1 MKCPKCQYL
10 TFDQGD
16 RCRNC
21 GYDFALSPEPDG
33 LDLPIRTGDEPLG
46 PLADFNLGEPRR
58 GDDPLSLIEGP
69 PAPPRATARRH
80 SAELPLFQGGGSD
93 APLVS
98 LPATPR
104 APVSVRKSAVPRAPS
119 RRERPEELP
128 LDLDADDTGLPTDA
142 EEPAEVERPSAQ
154 ERSAA
159 RSRVDNDTESPAAP
173 IGARLVGGLIDL
185 GLMATLDLSVLYFT
199 LLVCDLTFAE
209 VGRIPIAPFAAFL
222 IVLNGGY
229 MAAFTAAGGQSFGKM
244 AAGIRVVSSDTQV
257 WGDRVTLGQAALRA
271 ALFLISAL
279 PAGLGFAPALLGPD
293 HRALHDRLAHTRV
306 VKA

>member
-1 MKCPKCQYL
+1 MKCPKCQYI

-21 GYDFALSPEPDG
+21 GYDFALSPEPDA

-46 PLADFNLGEPRR
+46 PLADFSLSESRAGN
-58 GDDPLSLIEGP
+58 DPLSLIEGP
-69 PAPPRATARRH
+69 PTAPRATAKRI
-80 SAELPLFQGGGSD
+80 SAELPLFQGGSSD

-104 APVSVRKSAVPRAPS
+104 APVSVRKSAIPRAPA
-119 RRERPEELP
+119 RRPRPEELP
-128 LDLDADDTGLPTDA
+128 LDLDADDIEWPPD
-142 EEPAEVERPSAQ
+142 EPEPVEISRASAP
-154 ERSAA
+154 ERSASPHA
-159 RSRVDNDTESPAAP
+159 GTDTHQPPAP
-173 IGARLVGGLIDL
+173 IGARLLGGLIDL

-199 LLVCDLTFAE
+199 LLVCELTFAE
-209 VGRIPIAPFAAFL
+209 VQRIPIAPFAAFL

-244 AAGIRVVSSDTQV
+244 AAGTRVVSSETHV
-257 WGDRVTLGQAALRA
+257 WGDRVTLGQSALRA
-271 ALFLISAL
+271 ALFLLSAL

>member
-21 GYDFALSPEPDG
+21 GYDFALSPE
-33 LDLPIRTGDEPLG
+33 LDEPELLIRTGDEPLG
-46 PLADFNLGEPRR
+46 PLADFTLDDARR
-58 GDDPLSLIEGP
+58 SSGSPSSAETP
-69 PAPPRATARRH
+69 PTPPRATSKRN
-80 SAELPLFQGGGSD
+80 SAELPLFHGRGSD

-104 APVSVRKSAVPRAPS
+104 PPISVRKSAVPRQAS
-119 RRERPEELP
+119 RQPRPEELP
-128 LDLDADDTGLPTDA
+128 LDLGADDLEWSA
-142 EEPAEVERPSAQ
+142 EAHEPVAVSPAPLRERAS
-154 ERSAA
+154 S
-159 RSRVDNDTESPAAP
+159 SLRVDTARSPAAP
-173 IGARLVGGLIDL
+173 IGARLLGGVIDL
-185 GLMATLDLSVLYFT
+185 SLMAALDFAVLYFT
-199 LLVCDLTFAE
+199 LRACALTFAE
-209 VGRIPIAPFAAFL
+209 IDRLPIAPFAAFL
-222 IVLNGGY
+222 ILLNGHY

-244 AAGIRVVSSDTQV
+244 AAGTRVVSQDAHP
-257 WGDRVTLGQAALRA
+257 WGDRVTLGQSAVRA
-271 ALFLISAL
+271 AMFLVSAL

>member
-21 GYDFALSPEPDG
+21 GYDFAWTPEPDE

-46 PLADFNLGEPRR
+46 PLADFALGEPHP
-58 GDDPLSLIEGP
+58 GGEPPLLLEAP
-69 PAPPRATARRH
+69 RPPRANPKRN
-80 SAELPLFQGGGSD
+80 SAELPLFQGGRSD

-104 APVSVRKSAVPRAPS
+104 APVSVRKSAVARPTS
-119 RRERPEELP
+119 RQSRPEELP
-128 LDLDADDTGLPTDA
+128 LDLAADDVDGRPEA
-142 EEPAEVERPSAQ
+142 YEPVEASQAPRR
-154 ERSAA
+154 ERAA
-159 RSRVDNDTESPAAP
+159 ASPRADTERSPAAP
-173 IGARLVGGLIDL
+173 IGARLLGGVIDL
-185 GLMATLDLSVLYFT
+185 SLMAALDLSVLYFT
-199 LLVCDLTFAE
+199 LLACGLTFAE
-209 VGRIPIAPFAAFL
+209 TGRIPIAPFAAFL
-222 IVLNGGY
+222 VVLNGLY

-244 AAGIRVVSSDTQV
+244 AAGTRVVSHDAHA

-271 ALFLISAL
+271 ALFLVSAL
-279 PAGLGFAPALLGPD
+279 PAGLGFAPVLLGPD

>member
-21 GYDFALSPEPDG
+21 GYDFALTAEPDE

-46 PLADFNLGEPRR
+46 PLADFILSDVRPG
-58 GDDPLSLIEGP
+58 GDP
-69 PAPPRATARRH
+69 PAPPRATSKRN
-80 SAELPLFQGGGSD
+80 SAELPLFHGGGSD

-98 LPATPR
+98 LPAAPR
-104 APVSVRKSAVPRAPS
+104 PPVSVRKSAVQRPPS
-119 RRERPEELP
+119 RRPRSEELP
-128 LDLDADDTGLPTDA
+128 LDLETDDVESSPEAHEPVESSQTPVRARSTVSA
-142 EEPAEVERPSAQ
+142 PAEAEG
-154 ERSAA
+154 
-159 RSRVDNDTESPAAP
+159 SPAAP
-173 IGARLVGGLIDL
+173 IGARLFGGVVDL
-185 GLMATLDLSVLYFT
+185 SLMAALDLSVLYFT

-222 IVLNGGY
+222 VVLNGGY

-244 AAGIRVVSSDTQV
+244 AAGTRVVSQDAHA
-257 WGDRVTLGQAALRA
+257 WGDRVTLGQSALRA
-271 ALFLISAL
+271 AMFLVSAL

-306 VKA
+306 VRA